1 MPKGW
6 SFPADHPFNF
16 SSPGMLQVQC
26 IRPRNRALQRIFAP
40 AWHAVKNASYIA
52 EFVRDVGNHHACG
65 EFNEDMGGPA
75 MEQIPDDQ
83 IQRSAMLEVFS
94 IAEFC
99 RRYRIEAMEERR
111 LRTLLGEFATQQEL
125 LMNARREPKF
135 R

>member
-1 MPKGW
+1 
-6 SFPADHPFNF
+6 
-16 SSPGMLQVQC
+16 
-26 IRPRNRALQRIFAP
+26 
-40 AWHAVKNASYIA
+40 
-52 EFVRDVGNHHACG
+52 
-65 EFNEDMGGPA
+65 